1 MRCGGW
7 ALHIAE
13 ATQGAGHLAKAE
25 PALKHPKASDAARH
39 IFQQKIAVH
48 KAEKRTIAYI
58 DESGFAHD
66 MPRTHGYSAIGTRC
80 FGTHNWQAK
89 DRVNVIG
96 ALIGKLLLTVS
107 LFSANVD
114 ADTFYSWTV
123 QDLLPKLPPKSIL
136 VMDNATVHKRADIL
150 SAITQAGHTIEFLP
164 PYSPDLNPIEN
175 KWAHAKKRRRKI
187 QCPIDQLF
195 QIESFYV
202 A

>member
-1 MRCGGW
+1 
-7 ALHIAE
+7 
-13 ATQGAGHLAKAE
+13 
-25 PALKHPKASDAARH
+25 
-39 IFQQKIAVH
+39 
-48 KAEKRTIAYI
+48 
-58 DESGFAHD
+58 

-123 QDLLPKLPPKSIL
+123 QDLLPKLPPKSVL

-164 PYSPDLNPIEN
+164 AYSPDLNPIEN
-175 KWAHAKKRRRKI
+175 KWAHAKKRRRKL
-187 QCPIDQLF
+187 QCSIDELF